1 MENKIVQNSKKRKF
15 QRTLNG
21 IEKGLWKRYKRNL
34 LNNGVG
40 DWANYSNYVINKEV
54 PNHEKLIQSFNFEE
68 TPEGKDFWW
77 KIYNSF

>member
-21 IEKGLWKRYKRNL
+21 IEKGLWKKYKRNL
-34 LNNGVG
+34 LN
-40 DWANYSNYVINKEV
+40 DAISATYPNYIINKEEDDSERLV
-54 PNHEKLIQSFNFEE
+54 KSFNFEG

-77 KIYNSF
+77 KIYNSL